1 MWRYIIRRTTYML
14 ITVFAISIIS
24 FAVIQL
30 PPGDY
35 VTTLVQQLVTIS
47 GREITP
53 AFTQQ
58 MRDQYGL
65 DQPMLVQYGKWISNI
80 VTKGKFGYSFVYRK
94 DTTELVTERMP
105 MTMAISLASF
115 FLVWI
120 LALPIGIYS
129 AVRQYSIG
137 DYFFTF
143 LGFIGLAV
151 PSFLLALIF
160 LFVSQKYFG
169 QAMIGLFSQ
178 QYADAPWSWAKVID
192 LLKHIWIP
200 VLLIALG
207 GTAGLIRTMRAN
219 LLDELN
225 KPYVE
230 TARAKGLSEARLL
243 LKYPVRHALNPFIS
257 TIGWTLP
264 SLIAGEVI
272 VAIVLNL
279 PTSGPVYFRALQAQD
294 QYVAAGFMLLISILT
309 VIGTFISDI
318 LLAVLDPRIR
328 LQ

>member
-1 MWRYIIRRTTYML
+1 
-14 ITVFAISIIS
+14 
-24 FAVIQL
+24 
-30 PPGDY
+30 
-35 VTTLVQQLVTIS
+35 
-47 GREITP
+47 
-53 AFTQQ
+53 
-58 MRDQYGL
+58 
-65 DQPMLVQYGKWISNI
+65 
-80 VTKGKFGYSFVYRK
+80 
-94 DTTELVTERMP
+94 
-105 MTMAISLASF
+105 
-115 FLVWI
+115 
-120 LALPIGIYS
+120 
-129 AVRQYSIG
+129 
-137 DYFFTF
+137 
-143 LGFIGLAV
+143 
-151 PSFLLALIF
+151 
-160 LFVSQKYFG
+160 VSQKYFG

-178 QYADAPWSWAKVID
+178 QYADAPWSWAKILD

-230 TARAKGLSEARLL
+230 TARAKGLSETRLL

-264 SLIAGEVI
+264 SLVAGEVI

-294 QYVAAGFMLLISILT
+294 QFVAAGFMLLISILT
-309 VIGTFISDI
+309 VIGTFVSDI
-318 LLAVLDPRIR
+318 LLAILDPRIR